1 MNQLTILVQR
11 VPLIWILSILFLCSL
26 VVRAANSFLITGTSF
41 DLTGDAVH
49 YYNLTVNFLEGDGWQ
64 DLKGRKSYLPPL
76 ITIELLPSLAIFGAK
91 VDVARWTM
99 VVISCFTAPALFLV
113 ARKITCRSDVAIITS
128 TLWIFCPAA
137 VFFSN
142 RVLTE
147 STAAL
152 MVVFCTGSFIWAA
165 ECKRNSATALTGI
178 LWGLMALN
186 RTIFLGF
193 PIILLLSEIVL
204 SRLFV
209 LEWRWH
215 ARQWII
221 ALVLWILVLLPW
233 TARNFVEHEVFMPTS
248 SAIGMGLLITNGKL
262 GHPSVQT
269 GLYHDAEPL
278 ELAVLDPAIN
288 EIERD
293 RLARELA
300 IKGIR
305 QNWMHV
311 PEAVFMRAINYWT
324 PRANPSDT
332 FITRQDL
339 ITIPVY
345 TVVLIFFFSSPF
357 LRSWSRNW
365 PALIAILFTLGIA
378 LASWGTPRFRF
389 PAEPLIFLGAVIGF
403 LALADWGA
411 RKLKCEVLQ
420 SLFSFLTL
428 QSRRGR

>member
-1 MNQLTILVQR
+1 MD
-11 VPLIWILSILFLCSL
+11 ILSS
-26 VVRAANSFLITGTSF
+26 
-41 DLTGDAVH
+41 
-49 YYNLTVNFLEGDGWQ
+49 
-64 DLKGRKSYLPPL
+64 
-76 ITIELLPSLAIFGAK
+76 
-91 VDVARWTM
+91 
-99 VVISCFTAPALFLV
+99 SCV
-113 ARKITCRSDVAIITS
+113 
-128 TLWIFCPAA
+128 
-137 VFFSN
+137 FSN

-152 MVVFCTGSFIWAA
+152 MVVCCTGSFIWAA

-262 GHPSVQT
+262 GHPSVQA

>member
-186 RTIFLGF
+186 RTVFLGF

-209 LEWRWH
+209 LEWRWR

-262 GHPSVQT
+262 GHPSVQA

-357 LRSWSRNW
+357 LRRWSRNW

>member
-1 MNQLTILVQR
+1 MNQLTVLVR
-11 VPLIWILSILFLCSL
+11 GVPLIWILSTLFLCSL
-26 VVRAANSFLITGTSF
+26 VVRIANTFLITGASF

-49 YYNLTVNFLEGDGWQ
+49 YYNLTVNFLEGEGWQ
-64 DLKGRKSYLPPL
+64 DLKGRKSYLPPF

-99 VVISCFTAPALFLV
+99 VVISSSIAPALFLV

-152 MVVFCTGSFIWAA
+152 MVVFCTGSFMWTAS
-165 ECKRNSATALTGI
+165 CKRNSAAALTGI

-193 PIILLLSEIVL
+193 PIVLLLSEIVL
-204 SRLFV
+204 SKFLV
-209 LEWRWH
+209 LQWRWR

-233 TARNFVEHEVFMPTS
+233 TARNYVEHEVFMPTS
-248 SAIGMGLLITNGKL
+248 SAIGMGLLITNGNL
-262 GHPSVQT
+262 GHPSVQA
-269 GLYHDAEPL
+269 GLYHDAEPP
-278 ELAVLDPAIN
+278 ELAVLDPAIH

-293 RLARELA
+293 QLARELTIA
-300 IKGIR
+300 GIR
-305 QNWMHV
+305 QNWMHL
-311 PEAVFMRAINYWT
+311 PGAVLMRAVNYWT
-324 PRANPSDT
+324 PRANPSDIS
-332 FITRQDL
+332 ITRQDL
-339 ITIPVY
+339 LTIPVY
-345 TVVLIFFFSSPF
+345 TALFIFFFSSPF
-357 LRSWSRNW
+357 LRSWRRNW
-365 PALIAILFTLGIA
+365 PALIVILFTFGIA

-389 PAEPLIFLGAVIGF
+389 PAEPLIFLGATVGF
-403 LALADWGA
+403 LAVADWRA
-411 RKLKCEVLQ
+411 RKFKYEGLR

-428 QSRRGR
+428 QSRRER

>member
-1 MNQLTILVQR
+1 MNQLTVLVQR
-11 VPLIWILSILFLCSL
+11 VPLVWILSILFVGSL
-26 VVRAANSFLITGTSF
+26 VVGATNTFFITGTSF

-49 YYNLTVNFLEGDGWQ
+49 YYNLTVNLLDGNGWQ
-64 DLKGRKSYLPPL
+64 DLIGRKSYLPPL
-76 ITIELLPSLAIFGAK
+76 ITIELLPSLVIFGAK
-91 VDVARWTM
+91 VEVARWTM
-99 VVISCFTAPALFLV
+99 VVISSFTAPTLFLV
-113 ARKITCRSDVAIITS
+113 ARKITHRSDAAIITS
-128 TLWIFCPAA
+128 ILWIFCPAA

-152 MVVFCTGSFIWAA
+152 MVVLCTGSFVWAA
-165 ECKRNSATALTGI
+165 GCKRNSAAALTGM

-204 SRLFV
+204 SRFLV
-209 LEWRWH
+209 LEWRWSG
-215 ARQWII
+215 RQWII
-221 ALVLWILVLLPW
+221 ALVFWILVLLPW

-248 SAIGMGLLITNGKL
+248 SAIGMGLLITNGNL
-262 GHPSVQT
+262 GHPRVQT

-305 QNWMHV
+305 QNWIHV

-339 ITIPVY
+339 ITIPIY

-365 PALIAILFTLGIA
+365 PVLIVILFTLGIA

-389 PAEPLIFLGAVIGF
+389 PAEPLIFLSAVVGF
-403 LALADWGA
+403 LALLDWGA
-411 RKLKCEVLQ
+411 KKLKFEGLQ
-420 SLFSFLTL
+420 PLFSFLTL

>member
-99 VVISCFTAPALFLV
+99 VVISCFTAPALFLM

-262 GHPSVQT
+262 GHPSVQA

>member
-204 SRLFV
+204 SRIFV
-209 LEWRWH
+209 LEWRWR

-262 GHPSVQT
+262 GHPSVQA